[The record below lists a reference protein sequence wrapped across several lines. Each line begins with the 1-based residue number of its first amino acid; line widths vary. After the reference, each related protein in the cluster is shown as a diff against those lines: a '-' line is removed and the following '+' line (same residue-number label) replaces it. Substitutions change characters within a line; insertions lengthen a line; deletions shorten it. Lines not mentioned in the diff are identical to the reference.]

1 MSQLWKDEAGFIVS
15 ADLIL
20 VSSILVLGMMV
31 GLVSIR
37 DQIVQELGDVSMAF
51 AGLRQTYTWQGITG
65 HTSSVAGSV
74 FQDST
79 DFCDSAG
86 AGAPG
91 DPPGGILLDMMAMPE
106 RLAP

>member
-1 MSQLWKDEAGFIVS
+1 MRQLWKDEAGFIVS

-37 DQIVQELGDVSMAF
+37 DQIIQELGDVSMAF
-51 AGLRQTYTWQGITG
+51 AGLRQDYDWDGITG

-74 FQDST
+74 FQDAT
-79 DFCDSAG
+79 DFCDAV
-86 AGAPG
+86 G
-91 DPPGGILLDMMAMPE
+91 DPAGLEPGGIFVRQGAMPE
-106 RLAP
+106 RPF